1 MNGIYQR
8 VAKIGIGK
16 LFGTHPSGSQEW
28 LADRRGAVGGSDIGV
43 ICGKSPYKSALTLWA
58 QRTHRIDEDSV
69 NAAMLIGTVLESS
82 IIALYALEHPDM
94 IVHEKAHTW
103 AMNTDQR
110 LRANPDAFIEN
121 EFGDTS
127 ILEIKYTRQH
137 WKELPEHY
145 RYQVIWYQT
154 VTGLHNDAT
163 VAALTADGYQEFTV
177 QFDAE
182 LSQHMITKALEFLQ
196 CVENDM
202 QPNWDGSESSYQTIR
217 ALHPEIVDEEKQIS
231 PRSYLQLTN
240 ALDMQEFWTQ
250 QVTLR
255 KMQIMNEL
263 NGARWGY
270 VDGEQVVSL
279 RARGEGKPYL
289 HINGR

>member
-8 VAKIGIGK
+8 IAKIGLGR
-16 LFGTHPSGSQEW
+16 LFGTHAAATAEW
-28 LADRRGAVGGSDIGV
+28 LADRRGAVGGSDIAV

-58 QRTHRIDEDSV
+58 QRTGRINEDEV
-69 NAAMLIGTVLESS
+69 NASMMMGTVLEPS
-82 IIALYALEHPDM
+82 IINMYKIQHPELT
-94 IVHEKAHTW
+94 VYTPAHTW
-103 AMNTDQR
+103 AMNMDGR
-110 LRANPDAFIEN
+110 MRANPDAFIEN

-154 VTGLHNDAT
+154 VTGLLNPAT

-177 QFDAE
+177 EFDRE
-182 LSQHMITKALEFLQ
+182 LSLEMMKQASFFLD
-196 CVENDM
+196 CVDQDI
-202 QPNWDGSESSYQTIR
+202 QPFWDGSESTYETVR
-217 ALHPEIVDEEKQIS
+217 ALHPEIRDEEVWVDES
-231 PRSYLQLTN
+231 LWNQLTN
-240 ALDMQEFWTQ
+240 ALDMQELWTQ
-250 QVTLR
+250 QVNLR
-255 KMQIMNEL
+255 KSEMLNAL

-270 VDGEQVVSL
+270 VGDQQVVSL